1 MQQSTVSLL
10 IAILCSFLVLSAQAS
25 DEDMPSMTQQNIT
38 NKLNQVVPN
47 LVITQVKA
55 SRIDG
60 LFEVELAGGERI
72 FSNADASHFIVG
84 DLFQA
89 TSSGIV
95 NLTDEDRNTA
105 RAIKLTSI
113 ADENKIIFTPEQ
125 KKHSVSIFT
134 DVDCIYCQ
142 KLHASIQEYLDLGIE
157 IKYLAFPRAG
167 VGSDSYKKIVSAWC
181 ADDKQQALTR
191 LKLGE
196 NIEEKTCDNS
206 VAEQYALGK
215 AIGVQGT
222 PAIVLESGKLVPG
235 FIPAHQLVKILDI

>member
-1 MQQSTVSLL
+1 MQQSIASLL
-10 IAILCSFLVLSAQAS
+10 ISMLCLFWTLPAKAADQNALSIV
-25 DEDMPSMTQQNIT
+25 QQNIT
-38 NKLNQVVPN
+38 NKLHEVAPQ

-72 FSNADASHFIVG
+72 FSNLDASHFIVG
-84 DLFQA
+84 DLFKA
-89 TSSGIV
+89 TSDGIV
-95 NLTDEDRNTA
+95 NLTDEDRNAA
-105 RAIKLTSI
+105 RAIKLASI
-113 ADENKIIFTPEQ
+113 ADKNKIIFTPEQ
-125 KKHSVSIFT
+125 KKYSVSIFT
-134 DVDCIYCQ
+134 DVDCVYCQ

-167 VGSDSYKKIVSAWC
+167 IGSESYKKIVSAWC

-196 NIEEKTCDNS
+196 SIEDKTCDDS

-215 AIGVQGT
+215 SIGVQGT

-235 FIPAHQLVKILDI
+235 FIPAHQLAKILDM